1 MVMFQKVRKGI
12 YSIKS
17 LLIHGRFKSTRWD
30 YKHHVVPPISS
41 SSAYRLDSVRRG
53 SKGFEEFGTAVKDE
67 LHHQP
72 IYIYD
77 RLGEPTRGMLED
89 NLAFAEKGD
98 CAVTFSSGMAA
109 IAAAA
114 GICAFAGD
122 SIISHRVLYGS
133 TYSLFTNWYP
143 KLGIKVKLLDLTNLE
158 ILKKN
163 IEKNTRAIYLESPAN
178 PNMELIDIAKL
189 SAIVKE
195 NNRKA
200 PENKKIKVIVDNTF
214 ATPFCQRPLELGADI
229 VVHSL
234 TKNICG
240 FGTEMGGAVI
250 ARKELEKDL
259 LNYRKDFG
267 GVLSPKSAWSI
278 LVYGLSTLS
287 IRLKKQETS
296 AMQIA
301 KFLETNPKVEK
312 VCYPGLPSFPQF
324 DLANKQMTDFDGNFA
339 PGNMLY
345 FILKGDPQ
353 KARTASRRLIDYIA
367 KNSYTI
373 TLAVSLGQIKTLI
386 ENPSLMT
393 HSMVPLEEQ
402 IKDGIDPGG
411 IRLSVG
417 LEEPED
423 LIKDLKSALDKV

>member
-1 MVMFQKVRKGI
+1 MVMFQKVKSGF

-17 LLIHGRFKSTRWD
+17 LLIHGRFKSTKWD

-53 SKGFEEFGTAVKDE
+53 AKGFEEFEKVGPSE
-67 LHHQP
+67 LHHPP

-77 RLGEPTRGMLED
+77 RLGEPTRSMLED
-89 NLAFAEKGD
+89 NLAFAERGD
-98 CAVTFSSGMAA
+98 SAVTFASGMAA
-109 IAAAA
+109 IAASV
-114 GICAFAGD
+114 GVCAFSGD
-122 SIISHRVLYGS
+122 EVICHRVLYGS

-143 KLGIKVKLLDLTNLE
+143 KLGVKVKLLDLTNLE
-158 ILKKN
+158 TLPKN
-163 IEKNTRAIYLESPAN
+163 LNKNTRAVYFESPAN
-178 PNMELIDIAKL
+178 PNMELIDISKV
-189 SAIVKE
+189 SGIIKE
-195 NNRKA
+195 HNKKVSG
-200 PENKKIKVIVDNTF
+200 NKKIKVIVDNTF
-214 ATPFCQRPLELGADI
+214 ATPFCQRPMELGADI

-250 ARKELEKDL
+250 TRKEYERDL

-267 GVLSPKSAWSI
+267 GVLSPRSAWSI

-287 IRLKKQETS
+287 IRLRKQEAS
-296 AMQIA
+296 AMEIA
-301 KFLETNPKVEK
+301 NFLEGHPKVKK
-312 VCYPGLPSFPQF
+312 VSYPGLPSFPQF
-324 DLANKQMTDFDGNFA
+324 DLAKRQMTDFDGNFA
-339 PGNMLY
+339 PGNMIY
-345 FILKGDPQ
+345 FVLKGDPS
-353 KARTASRRLIDYIA
+353 KARSSSRKLIDYIA

-373 TLAVSLGQIKTLI
+373 TLAVSLGQVKTLI

-402 IKDGIDPGG
+402 IRDGIEPGG
-411 IRLSVG
+411 IRLSIG

-423 LIKDLKSALDKV
+423 LIRDLKNALDKV